1 MSVEPA
7 RIWHLPRLLGILWQ
21 ATRGMGPVARARHE
35 DVCALGGLI
44 WRRKVLVWRAGGR
57 LRGFL
62 ARDGVRLHALY
73 VCPGWRGQGAG
84 AALLASAQSES
95 ARLELFTATDNRGA
109 QRFYGRHGFQVLR
122 SGVGQGND
130 EGIADLFMAWER
142 PQL

>member
-1 MSVEPA
+1 MADLLAQEAVLCVAQPEGFA
-7 RIWHLPRLLGILWQ
+7 LVRITLDEAELLSI
-21 ATRGMGPVARARHE
+21 A
-35 DVCALGGLI
+35 
-44 WRRKVLVWRAGGR
+44 
-57 LRGFL
+57 
-62 ARDGVRLHALY
+62 VRPKAQ
-73 VCPGWRGQGAG
+73 GKGAG

-95 ARLELFTATDNRGA
+95 ARLELFTATDNCGA